1 MKKTQVALAAL
12 ALVGSTAALAADV
25 TIYGTVDAAVAHSNN
40 GKSTYLDGTGSW
52 TAPTHLG
59 FKGSEDL
66 GGGLKASFQLE
77 TGVGLN
83 NGAAVSGGFGSNAAG
98 LNGANAYHS
107 PLFTRVST
115 IGLSGDFGSLNVGQQ
130 LSPFIVTNAV
140 GTAGNGAFFV
150 NRMLMVG
157 FGGAAVNVGAAGT
170 GFPQDGFFMPNSVL
184 YTTPSIGG
192 WTVNAMT
199 TFKGG
204 SRDGAISGPLST
216 DQYSAITVGGAIGP
230 INLNAGYQ
238 NRKNVLSSYSI
249 SASTALTSDLTIY
262 GNYLSNDE
270 TKSAGTGISTGRK
283 IGSTSVSLAYNLAP
297 SLQANLQ
304 YARNDDTTEQTL
316 TSVGLKYDL
325 SKRTFAYASYGK
337 GTGGVN
343 AAFADRGNNRYSGGG
358 IGTQDSTNVAVGL
371 AHSF

>member
-12 ALVGSTAALAADV
+12 ALMASTAALAEV
-25 TIYGTVDAAVAHSNN
+25 TIYGTMDAAIAHSNN
-40 GKSTYLDGTGSW
+40 GKGTFFDGTGSW

-59 FKGSEDL
+59 LKGGEDL
-66 GGGLKASFQLE
+66 GNGLKANWQLE

-83 NGAAVSGGFGSNAAG
+83 NGAAVSGGFGSNATG
-98 LNGANAYHS
+98 TNSYNS
-107 PLFTRVST
+107 PLFTRIATV
-115 IGLSGDFGSLNVGQQ
+115 GLSGDFGSLTVGQQ

-157 FGGAAVNVGAAGT
+157 FGGAAANVLATQGGT
-170 GFPQDGFFMPNSVL
+170 GFPQDGFFMPNSFL

-199 TFKGG
+199 TTKGG
-204 SRDGAISGPLST
+204 SRDGAISGPVDT
-216 DQYSAITVGGAIGP
+216 DQYSAITVGGGIGP

-238 NRKNVLSSYSI
+238 TRKNVFSSYSI
-249 SASTALTSDLTIY
+249 SASTALTSDLTVY

-270 TKSAGTGISTGRK
+270 TKSAGSGISTGKK
-283 IGSTSVSLAYNLAP
+283 IGSTSVSLAYKVAP
-297 SLQANLQ
+297 ALTANLQ
-304 YARNDDTTEQTL
+304 YARNDDTDAQTL
-316 TSVGLKYDL
+316 TSVGLQYAL
-325 SKRTFAYASYGK
+325 SKQTFTYASYGR
-337 GTGGVN
+337 GTNGVN
-343 AAFADRGNNRYSGGG
+343 AAFADRANNRYAGGSSA
-358 IGTQDSTNVAVGL
+358 DSNNFAVGI

>member
-12 ALVGSTAALAADV
+12 ALVASTAALANV
-25 TIYGTVDAAVAHSNN
+25 TIYGTVDAAVANSNN
-40 GKSTYLDGTGSW
+40 GKGTYLDGTGSW
-52 TAPTHLG
+52 SAPTHLG

-66 GGGLKASFQLE
+66 GGGMKASFQLE

-98 LNGANAYHS
+98 LNGASAYGS

-115 IGLSGDFGSLNVGQQ
+115 IGLSGDFGSLN
-130 LSPFIVTNAV
+130 VTNAV

-184 YTTPSIGG
+184 YTSPSIGG
-192 WTVNAMT
+192 VTINAMT

-204 SRDGAISGPLST
+204 SRDGAISGPLDT
-216 DQYSAITVGGAIGP
+216 DQYMALTASGSVGP
-230 INLNAGYQ
+230 ISLNAGYQ
-238 NRKNVLSSYSI
+238 SRKNVLSSYSI
-249 SASTALTSDLTIY
+249 SASTAITSDLTIF

-270 TKSAGTGISTGRK
+270 TKSANTGISTGRK

-297 SLQANLQ
+297 SLTANVQ
-304 YARNDDTTEQTL
+304 YARNDDAVSQSL

-325 SKRTFAYASYGK
+325 SKRSFAYASYGR

-343 AAFADRGNNRYSGGG
+343 AAFADRANNNFAGGA
-358 IGTQDSTNVAVGL
+358 IGTAQSTNVAVGR